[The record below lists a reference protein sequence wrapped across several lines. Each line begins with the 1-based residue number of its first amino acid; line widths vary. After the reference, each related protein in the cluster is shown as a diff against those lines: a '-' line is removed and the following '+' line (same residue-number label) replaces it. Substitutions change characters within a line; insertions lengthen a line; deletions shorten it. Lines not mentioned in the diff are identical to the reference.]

1 MRAVKAEPEAKARK
15 SGEASPAPRRR
26 RRTADAARGEII
38 AAARELF
45 AEKGYAGTTTRD
57 IAVRARASEVL
68 IFRYFQSKANLFR
81 ETMVVPFEQELKDF
95 LAANPPREGA
105 PQFSEAR
112 DFVGELYN
120 RLRLHGD
127 SLIALVAARL
137 YESGEALP
145 RSGSGSGTGSGNFQD
160 YFNLAVEVMED
171 RLGRDGITPAIPL
184 QLSNRIGFAA
194 VVATALFRDWIFAD
208 TEIDDSR
215 IIAGLSDF
223 ILYAIRTAEPPAD

>member
-1 MRAVKAEPEAKARK
+1 MQAGKTELGAQTPEL
-15 SGEASPAPRRR
+15 GEASPAPRRR
-26 RRTADAARGEII
+26 RRKADVARGEII

-57 IAVRARASEVL
+57 IAVRAQASEVL

-81 ETMVVPFEQELKDF
+81 ETMVVPFEQELKQF
-95 LAANPPREGA
+95 LAANPPSEGGS
-105 PQFSEAR
+105 PFNEAR
-112 DFVGELYN
+112 GFVGELYE

-137 YESGEALP
+137 YENGEALP
-145 RSGSGSGTGSGNFQD
+145 RSGSGNFQD

-208 TEIDDSR
+208 TDIDDSR

-223 ILYAIRTAEPPAD
+223 ILYAIRTAEPPAE

>member
-1 MRAVKAEPEAKARK
+1 MRAGNTDREAKTREP
-15 SGEASPAPRRR
+15 GEASPAPRRR
-26 RRTADAARGEII
+26 RRTADAARSEII

-57 IAVRARASEVL
+57 VAVRAQASEVL

-95 LAANPPREGA
+95 LTANSPGEGA

-112 DFVGELYN
+112 GFVGELYE

-137 YESGEALP
+137 YEDGEALP
-145 RSGSGSGTGSGNFQD
+145 RSGSGSFQD